1 MTKNILG
8 LQDKI
13 DSGAE
18 EQYKVLEKEI
28 NTLIE
33 DSAVANLKGNLS
45 EALEKAKEAYNK
57 EKNLRRLREQN
68 NQIDSINVDLSYCAA
83 FNLANQL

>member
-1 MTKNILG
+1 M
-8 LQDKI
+8 QDKI

-18 EQYKVLEKEI
+18 EQYKKMEKEI
-28 NTLIE
+28 NTFIE

-68 NQIDSINVDLSYCAA
+68 N
-83 FNLANQL
+83 